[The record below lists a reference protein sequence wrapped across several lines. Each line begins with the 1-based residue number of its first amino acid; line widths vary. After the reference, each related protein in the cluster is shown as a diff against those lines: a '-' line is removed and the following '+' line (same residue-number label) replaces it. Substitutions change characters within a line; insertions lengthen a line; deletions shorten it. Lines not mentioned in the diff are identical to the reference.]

1 MPDRSPVDD
10 LPREHTAPPDA
21 EVELSHLRMILD
33 TLPAGVME
41 LTPPDGRVE
50 RANEAALQ
58 MIFGAGEAR
67 ERLPRIYKD
76 FRWLQADGTEL
87 PRSRHPGIVALRG
100 EAVGRRALILQNAE
114 GTHIPVRVQSTP
126 VRNGNGSI
134 VGSVVL
140 IVDVS
145 REQAAEQVK
154 DDFLS
159 LISHEFRTP
168 LTAIHGGALL
178 LSQQGDAMDTE
189 TRRELLQ
196 DIGAESARL
205 DRMLG
210 NLLSVSAIMA
220 GRFQA
225 STEPILIAPLMQ
237 RLVDEFSQRA
247 VGHEFTIVAEG
258 GMAPAEGAPE
268 LLVQILQNLYE
279 NAVKYSPGGGEI
291 RTVLREQ
298 DGKISIAVIDHG
310 LGISAEHVPHVFER
324 FRRPGAEPTV
334 RGMGLG
340 LYLSRLLVDAQGG
353 TIRAMSPGPGKG
365 ATFMLELPMVRDWV
379 RDQEVDDQMEQTS

>member
-1 MPDRSPVDD
+1 MPDKPLRDD
-10 LPREHTAPPDA
+10 RDREISSRTSI
-21 EVELSHLRMILD
+21 ELELAHLRTILNA
-33 TLPAGVME
+33 LPAGVIE

-50 RANEAALQ
+50 RANGAALA
-58 MIFGAGEAR
+58 MIFGPEADDAR
-67 ERLPRIYKD
+67 MPKIYDD
-76 FRWLQADGTEL
+76 FRWFHADGTEL
-87 PRSRHPGIVALRG
+87 PRSRHPGMIALHG
-100 EAVGRRALILQNAE
+100 EVVGIRALTLQNARGE
-114 GTHIPVRVQSTP
+114 QIPVRVQSTP
-126 VRNGNGSI
+126 VRNPAGDV

-145 REQAAEQVK
+145 RERAAEQVK

-178 LSQQGDAMDTE
+178 LSQQGEVMDPE
-189 TRRELLQ
+189 TRQELLQ
-196 DIGAESARL
+196 DIGEESARL

-210 NLLSVSAIMA
+210 NLLSVSEIMA

-225 STEPILIAPLMQ
+225 STEPILVLPVVQ
-237 RLVDEFSQRA
+237 QLVEEFSRTSTSH
-247 VGHEFTIVAEG
+247 VFTMDVEPGI
-258 GMAPAEGAPE
+258 APAEGAPE
-268 LLVQILQNLYE
+268 LLVQILRNLYE

-291 RTVLREQ
+291 RTVIRER
-298 DGKISIAVIDHG
+298 DRKISIAVIDNG

-365 ATFMLELPMVRDWV
+365 ATFLVELPMVTDWV
-379 RDQEVDDQMEQTS
+379 REHEREGLLG